1 MGCTC
6 CREAKLSGVG
16 AGEHD
21 IMARLSDTEHCYF
34 GVDAMTTV
42 TWCRKGPHTDEMDM
56 GEGDGGHGAT
66 EPEETIIGF
75 LEVLPR

>member
-1 MGCTC
+1 MLPQ
-6 CREAKLSGVG
+6 AKVSGVG

-21 IMARLSDTEHCYF
+21 IMVRLSDTEHCYF

-42 TWCRKGPHTDEMDM
+42 TLSEGASEGGMDM
-56 GEGDGGHGAT
+56 GEGGGHGEAT
-66 EPEETIIGF
+66 EPEETVIGF